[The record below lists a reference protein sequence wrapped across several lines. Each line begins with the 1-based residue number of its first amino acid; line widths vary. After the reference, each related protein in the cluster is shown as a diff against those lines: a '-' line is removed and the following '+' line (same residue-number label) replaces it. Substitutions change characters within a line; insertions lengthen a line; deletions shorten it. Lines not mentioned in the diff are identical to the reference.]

1 MLYFC
6 YLHCHVLF
14 CLKKQALKTSLSF
27 KFTDIEIEIRDKI
40 KCNVAELQETV
51 YVVRHFIHPVKH

>member
-1 MLYFC
+1 MN
-6 YLHCHVLF
+6 LF
-14 CLKKQALKTSLSF
+14 ASLTDSF

>member
-1 MLYFC
+1 MLN
-6 YLHCHVLF
+6 LF
-14 CLKKQALKTSLSF
+14 ASLTDSF